1 MDINT
6 PRLLPIISTL
16 VLILVSVSSFASA
29 SLKVGFYASTC
40 PSAEEIV
47 RSAVNK
53 AISQNAG
60 IAAGLIRMHFHDC
73 FVRVKSIT
81 QPLSTIII
89 FSNSDSSISFV
100 HFFRAATLPCC

>member
-6 PRLLPIISTL
+6 PRFLQM
-16 VLILVSVSSFASA
+16 VLFLVSVSSLASA
-29 SLKVGFYASTC
+29 SLKVGFYTSTC

-53 AISQNAG
+53 AISENPG

-73 FVRVKSIT
+73 FVRVTLQLNYILFSI
-81 QPLSTIII
+81 LLHIKDLDEFHYYIY
-89 FSNSDSSISFV
+89 
-100 HFFRAATLPCC
+100 FFRAAMVRCC